1 VPRPVSTF
9 LAVTLAAAVSN
20 VAAAQAPRPAPARSA
35 SSARAA
41 AAAAAADQPRGLL
54 AAELAPLFVRT
65 DVGRNANWGALV
77 VSLTRGDTLFSWRA
91 DRRLIPASNAKLFT
105 TAAALHY
112 LSPEFRFITVL
123 YPDGRIRDGE
133 LDGDLVFY
141 GTGDPTFAMDE
152 HSLAAFADSVVQ
164 AGIRRVRG
172 DLIADASFLGGELR
186 GPGWVPDNV
195 TSSYAARPQALG
207 ANGNRIALFV
217 EPGPRRGTPAR
228 VRVAPANDYYA
239 VVSVVLTGEPG
250 SRTRVR
256 VRRGQARGVVEL
268 SGTIAADYG
277 EWSTQINVEE
287 PAVFA
292 ATLLRTLLTRRGVTI
307 NGVTRTV
314 VDNTHTRVHTML
326 ARSAARGDAFAGALA
341 VHRSAPLGELVAF
354 INHRSH
360 NLSAELTFRAIG
372 RMRGGT
378 GTFASGAQAVAQ
390 FLTDE
395 VRIPRSAVQ
404 VTDGSGLSLL
414 DLASPRSLVQLLA
427 YMRTATEGGREF
439 VHSLPVMGIGYRARL
454 AETAAAG
461 RLRAKTGTLS
471 AVSSLSGYVTAV
483 GGEELAFSLI
493 VNQARSVDAARE
505 VQDSIGAR
513 LAAFTRPPLDPS
525 RASGN

>member
-9 LAVTLAAAVSN
+9 LAVTLAAATST
-20 VAAAQAPRPAPARSA
+20 VAGAQAQRPAPAR
-35 SSARAA
+35 
-41 AAAAAADQPRGLL
+41 AAAAADQPRGLL
-54 AAELAPLFVRT
+54 AAELAPLFARP
-65 DVGRNANWGALV
+65 DVGRHATWGALV

-112 LSPEFRFITVL
+112 LSPDFRFITVL

-152 HSLAAFADSVVQ
+152 RSMAAFADSVVL
-164 AGIRRVRG
+164 AGVRRVRG

-195 TSSYAARPQALG
+195 TSSYAVRPQALG
-207 ANGNRIALFV
+207 ANGNRIELIV

-256 VRRGQARGVVEL
+256 VRRGQPRGGGVVEL

-292 ATLLRTLLTRRGVTI
+292 ATLLRTLLTQRGVTV

-360 NLSAELTFRAIG
+360 NLSAELTFRAVG

-378 GTFASGAQAVAQ
+378 GTFASGAQAVAR

-395 VRIPRSAVQ
+395 VHIPRSAVQ

-439 VHSLPVMGIGYRARL
+439 VHSLPLMGVGYRARL

-513 LAAFTRPPLDPS
+513 LAAFTRPPLDPA